1 MIKKIEDIFKE
12 RKPHIMG
19 EFSKSAVMI
28 PLCESGE
35 EISVLFEMRALN
47 LKHQP
52 GDICFPGGRLEKGE
66 IPVCAAVRETM
77 EELNLSKEDIK
88 LIGQM
93 DYVVTPYNFIM
104 YPFVCKL
111 NREDIF
117 PSQSEV
123 DHIFKVPLQFFIEN
137 KPLLYEIPIVSQPGK
152 RFPYRLIRN
161 GRKYKFRRGTV
172 KQYFYNYEKYTIWGF
187 TALIIKRFVDII
199 VSNDHNK

>member
-1 MIKKIEDIFKE
+1 VIKRIENIFKE

-19 EFSKSAVMI
+19 EFSKNAVMI

-35 EISVLFEMRALN
+35 EVSVLFEVRALN

-52 GDICFPGGRLEKGE
+52 GDICFPGGGLEEGE
-66 IPVCAAVRETM
+66 IPVCAAIRETM
-77 EELNLSKEDIK
+77 EELNLNREDIK
-88 LIGQM
+88 LIGEM

-199 VSNDHNK
+199 VSKE

>member
-1 MIKKIEDIFKE
+1 
-12 RKPHIMG
+12 
-19 EFSKSAVMI
+19 
-28 PLCESGE
+28 
-35 EISVLFEMRALN
+35 
-47 LKHQP
+47 
-52 GDICFPGGRLEKGE
+52 
-66 IPVCAAVRETM
+66 
-77 EELNLSKEDIK
+77 
-88 LIGQM
+88 
-93 DYVVTPYNFIM
+93 M

-111 NREDIF
+111 IREDIF